1 MSDRSLELY
10 QDNKT
15 QDFTSILQAPGLIF
29 LEMKV
34 LNLLILFF
42 ITIISLHALRGYTMD
57 GSALHFLIGA
67 GSVPAYSWKLPLCVA
82 ALCICL
88 LLLLSVPCNNHPEL
102 VVKIVIE
109 YGIILGICTLTG
121 FGYTGIVMLLLADT
135 MRYRIDWKKR
145 IIYIVAICIAYL
157 AMSGNKMYSLPH
169 VIPLSQMWAYYRQD
183 VRNSLLSAVY
193 GSHDPVADQ

>member
-67 GSVPAYSWKLPLCVA
+67 GSVPAYSCPCAWRHCV
-82 ALCICL
+82 
-88 LLLLSVPCNNHPEL
+88 SVC
-102 VVKIVIE
+102 
-109 YGIILGICTLTG
+109 C
-121 FGYTGIVMLLLADT
+121 FFC
-135 MRYRIDWKKR
+135 RYP
-145 IIYIVAICIAYL
+145 ATTT
-157 AMSGNKMYSLPH
+157 
-169 VIPLSQMWAYYRQD
+169 
-183 VRNSLLSAVY
+183 RNWWQRS
-193 GSHDPVADQ
+193 

>member
-88 LLLLSVPCNNHPEL
+88 PLRIL
-102 VVKIVIE
+102 V
-109 YGIILGICTLTG
+109 L
-121 FGYTGIVMLLLADT
+121 
-135 MRYRIDWKKR
+135 W
-145 IIYIVAICIAYL
+145 
-157 AMSGNKMYSLPH
+157 
-169 VIPLSQMWAYYRQD
+169 
-183 VRNSLLSAVY
+183 
-193 GSHDPVADQ
+193 